1 MQARWKRKV
10 YTIKHTEGR
19 EGQLS
24 DLTDL
29 VDKETVLVNDSLFSS
44 NAVSQCTSKSD
55 KHDQTENCKNRRS
68 CKKCHKKHLRTLHG
82 LKIEKKTT
90 STDKTSNENNIST
103 DNTLV
108 QEGNESGEMLS
119 CNSTYFTS
127 EAVNMCVVL
136 VNVKYVSSPVV
147 ETYAMLDSCSEG
159 TFIENGLL
167 EELKISGRSTNV
179 TVKTLNGER
188 SEESVVIDG
197 LEVANATK
205 FNSFGKWII
214 MPKTYSR
221 DKLSIGGG
229 SFISKQLQRWTYLD
243 KIQG

>member
-1 MQARWKRKV
+1 M
-10 YTIKHTEGR
+10 
-19 EGQLS
+19 
-24 DLTDL
+24 
-29 VDKETVLVNDSLFSS
+29 
-44 NAVSQCTSKSD
+44 SQKTL
-55 KHDQTENCKNRRS
+55 KNS
-68 CKKCHKKHLRTLHG
+68 AWI
-82 LKIEKKTT
+82 KIEKKTT
-90 STDKTSNENNIST
+90 STDKTNNENNIST

-108 QEGNESGEMLS
+108 QEGDESGEMLS

-127 EAVNMCVVL
+127 EVVNICVML
-136 VNVKYVSSPVV
+136 VKVKYVSSPVV

-167 EELKISGRSTNV
+167 EELKILGRSTNV

-205 FNSFGKWII
+205 FNSSGKRII